1 MAIPFLNHL
10 DLRSVSELQNAIL
23 HKTTESS
30 ASNVE
35 GKIIYDTG
43 TDTIKY
49 YNGSGN
55 WISLTGQDANTFRTI
70 KVDTTNNGA
79 ANATL
84 GATENLQLI
93 GGNNITLA
101 ESGGIVTIN
110 GAAGTTVQINGG
122 TARSGAITL
131 QPGSTTTGTI
141 AVTEPG
147 AAGTFNFDIVA
158 GSIGTTELEDG
169 GVTHVKL
176 GADAVDGDNIG
187 DDVINSEHIAA
198 GAIDTEHI
206 ADQQVTFAKMQQIQ
220 SPGLIGRNTSGTG
233 VIEALSTGTV
243 KTMLGVADT
252 DLGKTTAASQI
263 TITSSTGDN
272 VIIGE
277 ATTSIAGLM
286 STAHHDKLDGI
297 EAGATG
303 DQTNAEIRAAVEAAS
318 DSNVFTDA
326 DHTKLNAIAA
336 SANNYS
342 FNKADLISVGAT
354 LDGDDTLIFG
364 DSDED
369 TQVTIKGNLTVTGTQ
384 TVNNVVTVSTSNGV
398 QFEGTAADGHDAILK
413 SNVASSDKTY
423 TLPNLTG
430 HIPLLAAEA
439 TATISAT
446 PAELNLLDGGTSVGT
461 TAVAS
466 GDGFIHNDNGTMRV
480 TSVNKLSDRFA
491 GTNIS
496 SSSGQMNVANA
507 STTTK
512 GVVEIATTAEAT
524 AGTGTGVVITPAGL
538 KQFDDDRKHV
548 SAITAAIS
556 AGATHEISHSLGTRD
571 VIVQIFAMVT
581 DLTTAGTDIV
591 DQYAEVKLDVI
602 RVTTNKISIQPNI
615 AIRAVSGTGSLRV
628 LIKALD

>member
-23 HKTTESS
+23 HKTTEAS

-43 TDTIKY
+43 TDSVKF
-49 YNGSGN
+49 YNGSSWVNLDGAGDISQITTANGSALSGGGSSGN
-55 WISLTGQDANTFRTI
+55 ISLQVVVGDPLEILSNTITVKETGI
-70 KVDTTNNGA
+70 TNA
-79 ANATL
+79 ML
-84 GATENLQLI
+84 
-93 GGNNITLA
+93 
-101 ESGGIVTIN
+101 
-110 GAAGTTVQINGG
+110 
-122 TARSGAITL
+122 
-131 QPGSTTTGTI
+131 
-141 AVTEPG
+141 
-147 AAGTFNFDIVA
+147 A
-158 GSIGTTELEDG
+158 GSISNS
-169 GVTHVKL
+169 KL
-176 GADAVDGDNIG
+176 AGSITGDKISN
-187 DDVINSEHIAA
+187 D
-198 GAIDTEHI
+198 AIDSQHYADGSIDTAHI

-220 SPGLIGRNTSGTG
+220 ANSFLGRVSGSGQINNISAGNARTILNVEDG
-233 VIEALSTGTV
+233 AQAN
-243 KTMLGVADT
+243 VAT
-252 DLGKTTAASQI
+252 DLGKTTAAGQI
-263 TITSSTGDN
+263 TITSSTGTD
-272 VIIGE
+272 VVIGE
-277 ATTSIAGLM
+277 ATDTIAGLM
-286 STAHHDKLDGI
+286 STTHHDKLDGI
-297 EAGATG
+297 ESGATG

-326 DHTKLNAIAA
+326 DHSKLNGIAA

-342 FNKADLISVGAT
+342 ASKADLISVGAT
-354 LDGDDTLIFG
+354 LDGDDTLVFG
-364 DSDED
+364 DSGED

-398 QFEGTAADGHDAILK
+398 QFEGTAADGHDAVLK

-446 PAELNLLDGGTSVGT
+446 PAELNLLDGDTSVGST
-461 TAVAS
+461 GVAS

-480 TSVNKLSDRFA
+480 TSVDKLAARFA

-496 SSSGQMNVANA
+496 ASNAQLSVSNA
-507 STTTK
+507 STSNK

-524 AGTGTGVVITPAGL
+524 SGSDSSRAVTPAGL

-548 SAITAAIS
+548 SAITSAIS
-556 AGATHEISHSLGTRD
+556 AGASHTITHSLGTRD
-571 VIVQIFAMVT
+571 IIVQIFAMVT
-581 DLTTAGTDIV
+581 DLTTSGTDIV

-602 RVTTNKISIQPNI
+602 RATTDTITITPNI

>member
-43 TDTIKY
+43 TNTLKY
-49 YNGSGN
+49 RSDSA
-55 WISLTGQDANTFRTI
+55 WISLSGQDANTFRTI
-70 KVDTTNNGA
+70 KVDTTDNGT

-84 GATENLQLI
+84 GATEDLELF
-93 GGNNITLA
+93 GGTNITLA
-101 ESGGIVTIN
+101 ESGGQITIN
-110 GAAGTTVQINGG
+110 AGAATTVSINGG
-122 TARSGAITL
+122 TERDGPITL
-131 QPGSTTTGTI
+131 QPALNTTTTQTI
-141 AVTEPG
+141 AVTEPN
-147 AAGTFNFDIVA
+147 AAGTFHFDVVA
-158 GSIGTTELEDG
+158 GSIGTTELED
-169 GVTHVKL
+169 
-176 GADAVDGDNIG
+176 
-187 DDVINSEHIAA
+187 A
-198 GAIDTEHI
+198 G
-206 ADQQVTFAKMQQIQ
+206 VTFAKIQ
-220 SPGLIGRNTSGTG
+220 NVATDTIVGRTASGTG
-233 VIEALSTGTV
+233 VTKALSKSEV
-243 KTMLGVADT
+243 LGILNVADGAQANVAT
-252 DLGKTTAASQI
+252 NLGKTTAAGQI
-263 TITSSTGDN
+263 TITSSTGDD

-286 STAHHDKLDGI
+286 STTHHDKLDGI
-297 EAGATG
+297 EASATA
-303 DQTNAEIRAAVEAAS
+303 DQTASEIRTLVGSAT

-326 DHTKLNAIAA
+326 DHTKLDGIAA

-342 FNKADLISVGAT
+342 FNKSDLVSIGAT
-354 LDGDDTLIFG
+354 FDSTDTLIFG
-364 DSDED
+364 DSGED

-398 QFEGTAADGHDAILK
+398 QFEGTAADGHDAVLK

-446 PAELNLLDGGTSVGT
+446 PGELSLIDGDATVGT
-461 TAVAS
+461 TAIAA
-466 GDGFIHNDNGTMRV
+466 GDGFLHYDDGTLRV
-480 TSVNKLSDRFA
+480 TSLNKLGDRLA
-491 GTNIS
+491 GTNIT
-496 SSSGQMNVANA
+496 SGGNGILSVNNANA
-507 STTTK
+507 INK
-512 GVVEIATTAEAT
+512 GVVEMATTTEASTGSDTTRAVT
-524 AGTGTGVVITPAGL
+524 AAGL

-548 SAITAAIS
+548 SAITSAIA
-556 AGATHEISHSLGTRD
+556 AGATHEITHSLGTRD

-581 DLTTAGTDIV
+581 DLTTSGTDIV
-591 DQYAEVKLDVI
+591 DQYAEVQLDVI
-602 RVTTNKISIQPNI
+602 RSTTNKITIQPNI

>member
-23 HKTTESS
+23 HKTTSGS

-43 TDTIKY
+43 SDTIKY
-49 YNGSGN
+49 YNGSS
-55 WISLTGQDANTFRTI
+55 WISLSGQDANTFRTI
-70 KVDTTNNGA
+70 KVDTTDNGT

-84 GATENLQLI
+84 GATEDLELF
-93 GGNNITLA
+93 GGTNITLA
-101 ESGGIVTIN
+101 ESGGQITIN
-110 GAAGTTVQINGG
+110 AGAATTVSINGG
-122 TARSGAITL
+122 TERDGPITL
-131 QPGSTTTGTI
+131 QPALNNTTTQTI
-141 AVTEPG
+141 AVTEPN
-147 AAGTFNFDIVA
+147 AAGTFHFDVVA
-158 GSIGTTELEDG
+158 GSIGTTELEDSG
-169 GVTHVKL
+169 
-176 GADAVDGDNIG
+176 
-187 DDVINSEHIAA
+187 
-198 GAIDTEHI
+198 
-206 ADQQVTFAKMQQIQ
+206 VTFAKIQ
-220 SPGLIGRNTSGTG
+220 DVATDTIVGRTATGTG
-233 VIEALSTGTV
+233 VTKALSKSEV
-243 KTMLGVADT
+243 LAILNVADGAQANVAT
-252 DLGKTTAASQI
+252 NLGKTTATGQI

-277 ATTSIAGLM
+277 ATGSIAGLM
-286 STAHHDKLDGI
+286 STTHHDKLDGI

-326 DHTKLNAIAA
+326 DHTKLNGIAA

-342 FNKADLISVGAT
+342 FNKADLVSIGAT
-354 LDGDDTLIFG
+354 FDSTDTLVFG
-364 DSDED
+364 DSGED

-430 HIPLLAAEA
+430 HIPLLAVEA
-439 TATISAT
+439 TETITAT
-446 PAELNLLDGGTSVGT
+446 PAELNLLDGGATVGT
-461 TAVAS
+461 TAIAS

-480 TSVNKLSDRFA
+480 TQLDKLAAKFA
-491 GTNIS
+491 GTNINV
-496 SSSGQMNVANA
+496 SGVVLSVPSG

-512 GVVEIATTAEAT
+512 GVVEVATSAEAS
-524 AGTGTGVVITPAGL
+524 TGSSTGVVVTPAGV

-548 SAITAAIS
+548 SAITSAIA
-556 AGATHEISHSLGTRD
+556 AGATHEITHSLGTRD

-581 DLTTAGTDIV
+581 DLTTSGTDIV
-591 DQYAEVKLDVI
+591 DQYAEVQLDVI
-602 RVTTNKISIQPNI
+602 RSTTNKITIQPNI